1 MKTPLQ
7 PVPDFDDEYAEP
19 SSTDVIA
26 FSGDVVDTS
35 GVEWQIGPRECLNW
49 ALMPLV
55 AGRTLLALK
64 AHFRNL
70 VRRGSPAYASSQFNY
85 LASLFKYAVADNVRV
100 NNPTALNTGFYERIR
115 KLLQTQKKISAG
127 TIPNYL
133 DAFRRFYLWCT
144 DAGFEGFDYEEATI
158 LENRVIGGNA
168 KGVAVMSDDPNA
180 GPLRPYELD
189 AVAAYLRQATGERV
203 LPTAVLAAVW
213 LFLAFGTNPKN
224 LWLLNEEDLIKTAL
238 TDGGVSYSLRIPRIK
253 KRDAVLRTGFKSR
266 PLDPEIG
273 RLLEELIQE
282 NADSQMSEAVRE
294 NGLFERPLFRRL
306 KAHPKLTTTS
316 FSSHAFRWPKGE
328 FGQVLNRFAAASG
341 LKAMDGSPLSLTP
354 RRLRYS
360 FATRLVRD
368 GASKSE
374 LADALD
380 HTDLQHVHVY
390 FNNRSDTVIH
400 LDNAL
405 TASLTPHI
413 QAFFGMVIPNEQ
425 HAVRSNDPASRIRF
439 ANKKMD
445 RLDYVGSCGNF
456 SFCGLNAP
464 VACYTCRKYQAW
476 LDAPHEKVLEFLL
489 EERQRLL
496 NRGAFP
502 EITQAN
508 DLTIL
513 AVKEVIRRC
522 KKMHLELGE
531 I

>member
-1 MKTPLQ
+1 MKTRLQ
-7 PVPDFDDEYAEP
+7 SVQDFDDEYAETP
-19 SSTDVIA
+19 STDVIA

-55 AGRTLLALK
+55 PGRTLRAIQAYFK
-64 AHFRNL
+64 NL
-70 VRRGSPAYASSQFNY
+70 IRCGSSSYVLSQFSH
-85 LASLFKYAVADNVRV
+85 LSALFRYAVKGNFKV
-100 NNPTALNTGFYERIR
+100 NNPTIFNTRFYERIR
-115 KLLQTQKKISAG
+115 IILRENLSAG
-127 TIPNYL
+127 TVLNYL
-133 DAFRRFYLWCT
+133 DAYRRFYLWGT

-168 KGVAVMSDDPNA
+168 KGVAVMSDDPNE

-189 AVAAYLRQATGERV
+189 AVAAYLRQATDERV

-224 LWLLNEEDLIKTAL
+224 LWLLNEEDLIKTTL
-238 TDGGVSYSLRIPRIK
+238 TDGSVSYALRIPRIK
-253 KRDAVLRTGFKSR
+253 KREAVLRAGFKSR

-294 NGLFERPLFRRL
+294 NALFERPLFRRL
-306 KAHPKLTTTS
+306 VAHPKLITTS
-316 FSSHAFRWPKGE
+316 FFSHAFRWPKGE

-374 LADALD
+374 LAEALD

-405 TASLTPHI
+405 TAGLTRHI

-425 HAVRSNDPASRIRF
+425 QAVRGNDPASRIRF
-439 ANKKMD
+439 ANKKKD

-476 LDAPHEKVLEFLL
+476 LDAPHETVLEFLL

-496 NRGAFP
+496 KRGASP

-522 KKMHLELGE
+522 KKTHLELGE